1 MVTTTSQVWKEV
13 NALRG
18 TDRTGSSVLLGFL
31 VVRFLHSGIIWG
43 LEYAIFITFLFNNVE
58 GDSLMMSPFLSE
70 ELLTADDYLGRK
82 RTHLVDVY
90 TPVHI
95 WVAQIG
101 LSEYF

>member
-1 MVTTTSQVWKEV
+1 M
-13 NALRG
+13 LF
-18 TDRTGSSVLLGFL
+18 SSLFC
-31 VVRFLHSGIIWG
+31 
-43 LEYAIFITFLFNNVE
+43 FNNVE

-101 LSEYF
+101 LSDIFKNKTEDMKLKWGEFDQIHCI